1 MYDEYLVAGSIASR
15 VVKIA
20 KKNIHAGMLV
30 SDLIY
35 FIESKIKEFGGSIA
49 FPCCVSINSVASHYT
64 SGLNDNTILLPGDL
78 VKIDLGVHVNGYI
91 ADTAFS
97 SIVMGDNP
105 EIIPENMP
113 GRNDNENLESTLDKK
128 CQLIDTTSLALENAI
143 SIIREGVTLSSIG
156 STIEETAREK
166 SLYPIPNIMGHSIDR
181 FNLHS
186 GIKIPSYNNNSDYK
200 LEEGDCIAV
209 EPYLSY
215 SGRDAV
221 AGKSGN
227 IFYYLRRRPFSD
239 DYTCKLLDKI
249 SSRYSRLPF
258 TERHLENYQTNE
270 FKRSFNLLVSAR
282 ALYPVPMLL
291 QPDALPVCQ
300 FEHTIIVEKR
310 GCIVTTRVKEEKK

>member
-1 MYDEYLVAGSIASR
+1 MYDEYLTAGNIASK

-20 KKNIHAGMLV
+20 KKNIIAGMLV
-30 SDLIY
+30 SDLIN
-35 FIESKIKEFGGSIA
+35 FVESKIKEFGGSLA

-64 SGLNDNTILLPGDL
+64 SGLDDNTLLLSGDL
-78 VKIDLGVHVNGYI
+78 VKVDLGVHVNGYI

-105 EIIPENMP
+105 EIMPENMP
-113 GRNDNENLESTLDKK
+113 GRNNNEKIDCMLDKK
-128 CQLIDTTSLALENAI
+128 SQLIDTTNLALENAI

-156 STIEETAREK
+156 SIIEKTAREK
-166 SLYPIPNIMGHSIDR
+166 SLYPIRNITGHSIDR

-186 GIKIPSYNNNSDYK
+186 GIKVPNYDNKSDYK

-209 EPYLSY
+209 EPYLSTSENDTI
-215 SGRDAV
+215 SGN
-221 AGKSGN
+221 SGN
-227 IFYYLRRRPFSD
+227 IFYYLRRRPFYD
-239 DYTCKLLDKI
+239 DYTCRLLDRI
-249 SSRYSRLPF
+249 SHRYTRLPF
-258 TERHLENYQTNE
+258 AARHLENYQSNE
-270 FKRSFNLLVSAR
+270 FKKSFDLLVDAR

-310 GCIVTTRVKEEKK
+310 GCIVTTKQ